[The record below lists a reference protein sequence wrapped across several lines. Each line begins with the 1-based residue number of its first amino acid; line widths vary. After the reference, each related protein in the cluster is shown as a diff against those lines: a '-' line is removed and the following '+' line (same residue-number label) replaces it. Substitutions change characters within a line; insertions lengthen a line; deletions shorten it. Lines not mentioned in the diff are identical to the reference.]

1 MYDVFI
7 SFRGED
13 TRKTFTDQL
22 YKALVD
28 EGYRTF
34 RDDNEI
40 ERGEGIKS
48 ELDKAIHSSKS
59 SIIILSKNYATSSWC
74 LDELVM
80 ILENKR
86 KRGHAILP
94 VFYYVDPLDV
104 GKQLGSFATAF
115 ARHEKQIMDEGKE
128 EWIEKIKGWRA
139 ALREVADQRGSGMV
153 LQNSD
158 QE

>member
-1 MYDVFI
+1 MYDVFR

-34 RDDNEI
+34 RDGNEI
-40 ERGEGIKS
+40 ERGEDIKS

-59 SIIILSKNYATSSWC
+59 SIIVLSKNYATSSWC
-74 LDELVM
+74 LNELVM
-80 ILENKR
+80 IFENKR

-104 GKQLGSFATAF
+104 GKQMGRFATAF
-115 ARHEKQIMDEGKE
+115 SSYEQQIME
-128 EWIEKIKGWRA
+128 
-139 ALREVADQRGSGMV
+139 Q
-153 LQNSD
+153 SD
-158 QE
+158 

>member
-1 MYDVFI
+1 MEASRVEETSNVRSRCMYDVFM
-7 SFRGED
+7 SFRGEY

-40 ERGEGIKS
+40 ERGEDIKS

-80 ILENKR
+80 ILENRRTCYIASFLLCGTTRCWKAN
-86 KRGHAILP
+86 GELWGGGGG
-94 VFYYVDPLDV
+94 V
-104 GKQLGSFATAF
+104 G
-115 ARHEKQIMDEGKE
+115 
-128 EWIEKIKGWRA
+128 
-139 ALREVADQRGSGMV
+139 VV
-153 LQNSD
+153 
-158 QE
+158 